1 MPQKKIQKPTKCY
14 HCGREIRDSRD
25 LVEKKIPLHTRSGI
39 RMYRRKFHINCIP
52 KYFENLDTE
61 SETMQEQSDWIKCY
75 ELFRKLL
82 GIKEDAKLPKHAV
95 MRLQGL
101 RIGEYIPNGQN
112 TRALERGYSFDV
124 ILNTMRF
131 SSVAITD
138 ACKNVSFKDES
149 HKINYCMSI
158 IMSNI
163 NFMLKRMESK
173 ALTDKLLD
181 SNKEDVVNIV
191 APYQAKGGMGRVQ
204 EALQDIKKSNG
215 ESQEYWDSLFN

>member
-82 GIKEDAKLPKHAV
+82 GIKEDSKLPKSS
-95 MRLQGL
+95 
-101 RIGEYIPNGQN
+101 RIKG
-112 TRALERGYSFDV
+112 
-124 ILNTMRF
+124 RF
-131 SSVAITD
+131 ELPLLVASKPSLLFISSKYTFS
-138 ACKNVSFKDES
+138 C
-149 HKINYCMSI
+149 
-158 IMSNI
+158 
-163 NFMLKRMESK
+163 
-173 ALTDKLLD
+173 
-181 SNKEDVVNIV
+181 
-191 APYQAKGGMGRVQ
+191 
-204 EALQDIKKSNG
+204 
-215 ESQEYWDSLFN
+215 

>member
-82 GIKEDAKLPKHAV
+82 GIKED
-95 MRLQGL
+95 
-101 RIGEYIPNGQN
+101 
-112 TRALERGYSFDV
+112 
-124 ILNTMRF
+124 
-131 SSVAITD
+131 
-138 ACKNVSFKDES
+138 
-149 HKINYCMSI
+149 
-158 IMSNI
+158 
-163 NFMLKRMESK
+163 
-173 ALTDKLLD
+173 
-181 SNKEDVVNIV
+181 
-191 APYQAKGGMGRVQ
+191 
-204 EALQDIKKSNG
+204 IKKKFF
-215 ESQEYWDSLFN
+215 ESFNFLKAIFSKCTTLTNPIAAY